1 MGHSQNATNICY
13 SDLHLHGEGENE
25 KEANVRF
32 SLGFKVIYYE
42 YVNILKPEAFASQAF
57 QAGGLH
63 PTTCEPFSRV
73 LLGLCPQLWE
83 SSFCYAKSKLLL
95 FVCACVQEHVHVCGC
110 LWGLRTASLGCCP
123 RSTAHSNFE
132 TKTDPKLTNQTR
144 SISTSPMKL
153 FRS

>member
-13 SDLHLHGEGENE
+13 SDLHLHGEGKNE

-63 PTTCEPFSRV
+63 PTTCEPFSRGQASAGSLPTAV
-73 LLGLCPQLWE
+73 GT
-83 SSFCYAKSKLLL
+83 KLLL
-95 FVCACVQEHVHVCGC
+95 RKIKIITICVCMCAGTCSCVWVPVGPEDSQPRVLSPGH
-110 LWGLRTASLGCCP
+110 CP
-123 RSTAHSNFE
+123 
-132 TKTDPKLTNQTR
+132 L
-144 SISTSPMKL
+144 
-153 FRS
+153 